1 MEKERQDPG
10 QDLRNQGTQ
19 GGAAG
24 RIGDQFSHKRVRPV
38 SNETEADAE
47 PPGMD
52 PMLSDPG
59 EPHKDIKSHERVGQ
73 HSEDRVRSGTQQEF
87 GKTGRDTQNKPLLGE
102 DLEFQQEPLL
112 GEDEESQEHP
122 LLGEQ
127 TVSMENEKEEQA
139 RRKIEEERRR
149 SSQKKP
155 AA

>member
-10 QDLRNQGTQ
+10 QDLRKQGTQ

-24 RIGDQFSHKRVRPV
+24 PIEDQFSHKRVRPV
-38 SNETEADAE
+38 SNEAETEAE
-47 PPGMD
+47 PPGTD

-59 EPHKDIKSHERVGQ
+59 EPHKEIKSHERVGQ
-73 HSEDRVRSGTQQEF
+73 HSADEVGSGTQQEF
-87 GKTGRDTQNKPLLGE
+87 GRRETQNKPLLGE

-112 GEDEESQEHP
+112 GEDEEAQEHP

-127 TVSMENEKEEQA
+127 TVSMENEEEAQA
-139 RRKIEEERRR
+139 RRKMEEELRR